1 MHHIVRIAG
10 CLADYLDNN
19 RCYNNACC
27 WWMYHGGCENCHK
40 IFWHMPKIIRVDS
53 VVGYSMTT
61 SNNWC
66 IRLVY
71 LMHYVSENP
80 TATKEDESICMSHC
94 GW

>member
-1 MHHIVRIAG
+1 MFTPIKDGNNNKYLTMLGDDG
-10 CLADYLDNN
+10 CTT
-19 RCYNNACC
+19 
-27 WWMYHGGCENCHK
+27 GGWTNCHK

-71 LMHYVSENP
+71 SMHYVSENP